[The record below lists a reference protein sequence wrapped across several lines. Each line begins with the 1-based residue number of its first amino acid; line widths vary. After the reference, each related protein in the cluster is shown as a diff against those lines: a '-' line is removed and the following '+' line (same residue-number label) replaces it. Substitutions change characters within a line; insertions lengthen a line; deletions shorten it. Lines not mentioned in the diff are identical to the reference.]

1 MDLVNEDALSSSAQP
16 IQIQLRSQPLHRWG
30 PVPKRACGY
39 LPWHAGLDSA
49 TTFTV
54 VKYLGDLSRT
64 MRCTTV
70 VSLLQPSGDV
80 LALFDDIM
88 LLAGG

>member
-1 MDLVNEDALSSSAQP
+1 MAVLEWREALCSADP
-16 IQIQLRSQPLHRWG
+16 AAAIPS
-30 PVPKRACGY
+30 CGGAHT
-39 LPWHAGLDSA
+39 WSMAGAGLDSA

-54 VKYLGDLSRT
+54 VKYLGDLART

-80 LALFDDIM
+80 LALFDDVM
-88 LLAGG
+88 LLADG